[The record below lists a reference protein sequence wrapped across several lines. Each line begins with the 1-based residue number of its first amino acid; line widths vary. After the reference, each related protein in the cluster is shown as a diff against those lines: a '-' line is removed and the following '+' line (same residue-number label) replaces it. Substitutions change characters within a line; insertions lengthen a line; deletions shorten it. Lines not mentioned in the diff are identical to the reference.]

1 MCTRISVFVPTAA
14 NLDALESWSEDC
26 GVGIERVAGAEGQWR
41 DTTILVTR
49 SYCDCGTPIGHL
61 TRSGPR
67 HDPERNVRELRKRGW
82 SEAKIARSLSQ
93 KKDAKERK
101 DAQRAANAVAALT
114 DWVTFFKGAPTR
126 AHLRSIGVFYREDG
140 LWLSTRDLEDSRR
153 ETSTLRSLE
162 PLVLARLDKGVLYEF
177 SSSR

>member
-14 NLDALESWSEDC
+14 SLDALESWSEDC

-49 SYCDCGTPIGHL
+49 SYCDCGTPIGHM

-67 HDPERNVRELRKRGW
+67 HDPERTVRELRKRGW

-114 DWVTFFKGAPTR
+114 DWVT
-126 AHLRSIGVFYREDG
+126 
-140 LWLSTRDLEDSRR
+140 RR

-162 PLVLARLDKGVLYEF
+162 PLVLARLDRGVLHEF
-177 SSSR
+177 STAR